1 MSCAG
6 YQTHFPS
13 PLLLWSLFL
22 VELDPLWGELLLGLL
37 DLDLERGLL
46 VLSEVFLYLV
56 LLYWMWPDWKL
67 GFLITVF
74 FLDSLDSL
82 LAIL

>member
-1 MSCAG
+1 M
-6 YQTHFPS
+6 
-13 PLLLWSLFL
+13 
-22 VELDPLWGELLLGLL
+22 ELDPLWGELLLGLL
-37 DLDLERGLL
+37 DLDLERGLE

-56 LLYWMWPDWKL
+56 LLYWRWPDLKL

>member
-1 MSCAG
+1 M
-6 YQTHFPS
+6 
-13 PLLLWSLFL
+13 

-37 DLDLERGLL
+37 DLVLERGLL

-67 GFLITVF
+67 GFLIMVF
-74 FLDSLDSL
+74 FLDSLLDDDVQPESFFL
-82 LAIL
+82 STVALRF